1 MKSVTK
7 KILTVLLAMALVL
20 PFAACAGG
28 NTPTGGADAD
38 FTVAAGGQP
47 ACTVVFPGGENT
59 ATWKAL
65 ANDLTRVIKR
75 ATGVTL
81 SVTADTAP
89 KNGSEI
95 LLGPTNRAESET
107 ALTKL
112 SAGSSGNAFSVS
124 VTGGALVIAAA
135 TTGALS
141 LAISY
146 FEAQYD
152 GTLGATVAEGAMVLP
167 KTLAFTYAPAA
178 SSAEPGQLLSSA
190 TLLKF
195 VSAEFAEYPA
205 NDGFSAVSATAVANG
220 VLYTVLSD
228 GAGNARLVS
237 TDLATGKRLATGASL
252 PLGGAD
258 SMCYNALLG
267 LLAVAGGGTNTV
279 YLIDPATLTVRRTV
293 NAGVAIR
300 NLAYDAQNLRYIAQK
315 EQEPERFVILNNSL
329 SLTSD
334 DEIKA
339 ATPAA
344 YGFAEYQLADASAD
358 SEYLYLLYQTKN
370 GEKTGTLLISQSRTA
385 AARRYCNSLPIDGV
399 AAPLSLTTDG
409 RTFYITVAGGQGQA
423 GVTWRVQME
432 TATAASEPSGL
443 FNETNT
449 ATVDSSFLSVEEL
462 FKVHPLIKSE
472 YSRNTVMQGACTD
485 GTYGYFFQEYQGGK
499 DADGNSNYSKSET
512 HDTVI
517 VKVNMATGELVK
529 YSQPLKLGH
538 SNDGC
543 YNPHTGQLIVVY
555 NGNNNK
561 LIKFIDPETLEITG
575 EKYLPVGIFSL
586 AYNEYTRQYIAG
598 LSGGRNFAILDES
611 FNVVTAKVSTDYSGT
626 DHRDVIYD
634 YKLGSDL
641 LTQGIDCD
649 GKYVYF
655 VLSGKKSGEKV
666 WTDYLLAFDYEGN
679 HIFTKVLPDM
689 TLEVENIFHIGK
701 DIYVTCNGSLKG
713 SRSPC
718 YRLTVSA

>member
-1 MKSVTK
+1 MRIVRSFVL
-7 KILTVLLAMALVL
+7 ILLSLCLVL
-20 PFAACAGG
+20 PLAACDNGEQPPATDTTVGFAVVED
-28 NTPTGGADAD
+28 GAAKCRI
-38 FTVAAGGQP
+38 VY
-47 ACTVVFPGGENT
+47 PGGENT

-75 ATGVTL
+75 ATGVAL
-81 SVTADTAP
+81 SVTADTAA
-89 KNGSEI
+89 KNGNEI
-95 LLGPTNRAESET
+95 LLGPTNRTESET
-107 ALTKL
+107 ALAKL
-112 SAGSSGNAFSVS
+112 AAGNSGNAFSIS
-124 VTGGALVIAAA
+124 VTGSSLVFAAA

-152 GTLGATVAEGAMVLP
+152 GTLGATVSEGAMVLP
-167 KTLAFTYAPAA
+167 KALSFTFAPAA
-178 SSAEPGQLLSSA
+178 STAEPGQLLSSA

-195 VSAEFAEYPA
+195 VSAEFAEYPVS
-205 NDGFSAVSATAVANG
+205 DGFSTVSATAVANG

-237 TDLATGKRLATGASL
+237 TDLTTGKRLATSDPL
-252 PLGGAD
+252 SLGGAD

-267 LLAVAGGGTNTV
+267 LFAVAGGGTETV
-279 YLIDPATLTVRRTV
+279 TLIDPATLTVRRTV

-300 NLAYDAQNLRYIAQK
+300 NLTYDAQNLRYIAQK
-315 EQEPERFVILNNSL
+315 EQEPEHYVILNNSL

-334 DEIKA
+334 DEITV

-344 YGFAEYQLADASAD
+344 YGFADYTLADVCAD
-358 SEYLYLLYQTKN
+358 SEYLYLLYLTRN
-370 GEKTGTLLISQSRTA
+370 HDKTGVLLISQSRTA
-385 AARRYCNSLPIDGV
+385 ATRRYCNTLPMSGT
-399 AAPLSLTTDG
+399 ATPLSLTSDG
-409 RTFYITVAGGQGQA
+409 RTFYITTAGGQGQA
-423 GVTWRVQME
+423 GVTWRVQMA

-449 ATVDSSFLSVEEL
+449 AGVDSAFLSVEEL
-462 FKVHPLIKSE
+462 FKVYPFIKSE

-485 GTYGYFFQEYQGGK
+485 GRYGYFFQEYQGGK
-499 DADGNSNYSKSET
+499 DENGNSNYGNSET
-512 HDTVI
+512 HDTII
-517 VKVNMATGELVK
+517 VKVDMATGELVK

-555 NGNNNK
+555 NGNDKK

-575 EKYLPVGIFSL
+575 ETRLPVNIFSI
-586 AYNEYTRQYIAG
+586 AYNEATRQYIVG
-598 LSGGRNFAILDES
+598 LSGGRNFGILDES
-611 FNVVTAKVSTDYSGT
+611 FNVVTRTISTDYSGT

-634 YKLGSDL
+634 YEKLGSDL

-649 GKYVYF
+649 SKYVYF

-679 HIFTKVLPDM
+679 HVFTKILPTL
-689 TLEVENIFHIGK
+689 TLEIENIFHIGK
-701 DIYVTCNGSLKG
+701 DIYVTCNGG
-713 SRSPC
+713 SSPC
-718 YRLTVSA
+718 YRLTVSS

>member
-7 KILTVLLAMALVL
+7 KILTVVLAAALVL

-38 FTVAAGGQP
+38 FTVATGGQP

-75 ATGVTL
+75 ATGVAL
-81 SVTADTAP
+81 SVTADTAA
-89 KNGSEI
+89 KTGSEI

-107 ALTKL
+107 ALAKL
-112 SAGSSGNAFSVS
+112 AAGNSGKTFSIS
-124 VTGGALVIAAA
+124 VTGGSLVIAAA

-141 LAISY
+141 LAIGY

-152 GTLGATVAEGAMVLP
+152 GTLGATASDGAMVLP
-167 KTLAFTYAPAA
+167 GTLAFTYTPAA

-195 VSAEFAEYPA
+195 VSAEFAEYPVS
-205 NDGFSAVSATAVANG
+205 DGFSAVSATAVANG

-228 GAGNARLVS
+228 GAGNVRPVS
-237 TDLATGKRLATGASL
+237 TDLATGKRLATGAPLS
-252 PLGGAD
+252 LGGAD
-258 SMCYNALLG
+258 SMCYNTLLG

-279 YLIDPATLTVRRTV
+279 TLIDPATLTVRRTV
-293 NAGVAIR
+293 SAGVAIR

-315 EQEPERFVILNNSL
+315 EQDPEHYVILNNNL
-329 SLTSD
+329 SLTAE
-334 DEIKA
+334 DEVVA

-344 YGFAEYQLADASAD
+344 YGFSDYTLADVCAD
-358 SEYLYLLYQTKN
+358 SEYLYLLYLTRN
-370 GEKTGTLLISQSRTA
+370 NEKTGTLLISQSRTA
-385 AARRYCNSLPIDGV
+385 ATRRYCNILPMSG
-399 AAPLSLTTDG
+399 AATPLSLTSDG
-409 RTFYITVAGGQGQA
+409 RTFYVTVAGGQSQA
-423 GVTWRVQME
+423 GVTWRVQLE
-432 TATAASEPSGL
+432 TAAAASEPSGL

-449 ATVDSSFLSVEEL
+449 AGVDSAFLSVEEL
-462 FKVHPLIKSE
+462 FKVFPFIKSE

-485 GTYGYFFQEYQGGK
+485 GRYGYFFQEYQGGS
-499 DADGNSNYSKSET
+499 GNYSNSET

-517 VKVNMATGELVK
+517 VKVDMATGELVK

-543 YNPHTGQLIVVY
+543 YNPHTGQLIVAY
-555 NGNNNK
+555 NGNDKK
-561 LIKFIDPETLEITG
+561 LVKFIDPETLEITG
-575 EKYLPVGIFSL
+575 ETRLPVNIFSI
-586 AYNEYTRQYIAG
+586 AYNEATRRYIVG
-598 LSGGRNFAILDES
+598 LSGGRNFGILDES
-611 FNVVTAKVSTDYSGT
+611 FNIVTAKISTDYSGT
-626 DHRDVIYD
+626 DHKDVIYD

-649 GKYVYF
+649 SKYVYF

-679 HIFTKVLPDM
+679 HVFTKVLPTL
-689 TLEVENIFHIGK
+689 TLEIENIFHIGK
-701 DIYVTCNGSLKG
+701 DIYITCNGSLKG

-718 YRLTVSA
+718 YRLTVSS